1 MLGIYKI
8 TNDDTG
14 DYYIDDNMIPEENAN
29 HTVEIL
35 ETWEDQESLDLAKD
49 WYDKYIYLVDGGSKK
64 YEDKTIHKGI

>member
-29 HTVEIL
+29 YTVEIL
-35 ETWEDQESLDLAKD
+35 ETWEDQESLELAKE
-49 WYDKYIYLVDGGSKK
+49 WYDKYILTADGGSKK
-64 YEDKTIHKGI
+64 YENKKIYKGI

>member
-14 DYYIDDNMIPEENAN
+14 YSYIDDNMVPDENAN

-35 ETWEDQESLDLAKD
+35 ETWEDQESLELAKE
-49 WYDKYIYLVDGGSKK
+49 WYDRYML
-64 YEDKTIHKGI
+64 TIICNWWLR